1 MHRRVAANR
10 RTMKETTM
18 LNISCTYCRAPINLS
33 DGDLAQAVHE
43 AGDKRPKTTHVTC
56 PSCRRTNKVPFDRVR
71 QAYRMAGSPPPEEI
85 APAVEG
91 E

>member
-1 MHRRVAANR
+1 
-10 RTMKETTM
+10 M

-33 DGDLAQAVHE
+33 DGDLARAVQE
-43 AGDKRPKTTHVTC
+43 AEGKRPKTTPVTC

-71 QAYRMAGSPPPEEI
+71 QAYRMAGSPPPPVEEET
-85 APAVEG
+85 PAVAG

>member
-1 MHRRVAANR
+1 
-10 RTMKETTM
+10 M

-71 QAYRMAGSPPPEEI
+71 QAYRMAGSPPVEEI
-85 APAVEG
+85 TPPVED
-91 E
+91 EVAA

>member
-1 MHRRVAANR
+1 
-10 RTMKETTM
+10 M

-43 AGDKRPKTTHVTC
+43 AGGKRPKTTSVTC
-56 PSCRRTNKVPFDRVR
+56 PSCRRTNKVPFDRVQR
-71 QAYRMAGSPPPEEI
+71 AYRMAGSPALPPEE
-85 APAVEG
+85 APAVTG

>member
-1 MHRRVAANR
+1 
-10 RTMKETTM
+10 M

-71 QAYRMAGSPPPEEI
+71 QAYRMAGSPPPPEEE
-85 APAVEG
+85 APTVEG
-91 E
+91 EAAA

>member
-1 MHRRVAANR
+1 
-10 RTMKETTM
+10 M

-56 PSCRRTNKVPFDRVR
+56 PSYAAATRYPSNRVR
-71 QAYRMAGSPPPEEI
+71 QAYRMAVGSPPVEEA
-85 APAVEG
+85 APVVED
-91 E
+91 EAAA

>member
-1 MHRRVAANR
+1 
-10 RTMKETTM
+10 M

-71 QAYRMAGSPPPEEI
+71 QAYRMAGSPPPPEE
-85 APAVEG
+85 APVPEG
-91 E
+91 EPST

>member
-1 MHRRVAANR
+1 
-10 RTMKETTM
+10 M

-33 DGDLAQAVHE
+33 DGDLAQAIHGAE
-43 AGDKRPKTTHVTC
+43 SKRPKSTPVTC

-71 QAYRMAGSPPPEEI
+71 QAYRMAGSPPPPEET
-85 APAVEG
+85 PAAEVEAA